1 MAEES
6 RSRFRWAL
14 QWDAARTIPL
24 LVALMEVM
32 WAYPWFVWAGGLD
45 FVDWPEPPMTLAS
58 ALFVIVAAILVS
70 RAAIARRWPAVRTL
84 LVALPALLALT
95 ALVVR
100 LEVSGGLPL
109 WDPGWWSYAVEQRAA
124 VIGSLAFGAYLL
136 WRGITVGMETPSFQA
151 IYRRFLFGLAALV
164 SLLAL
169 SGFIDGSDEVRSA
182 LRSTGFYVVGFLIA
196 GLLSMGLVN
205 LKAIWEEMERRE
217 ETSGAVGRRWF
228 SMLLGV
234 VVGTTIVSLVVASV
248 FSFNLASALLQP
260 LGLLADFLVTAFVYL
275 VAFPLGVIAALLIY
289 VFRFL
294 ASLLPRG
301 ETPQPLSL
309 PGPAEVQEIVEG
321 QGTRGFPPEAA
332 LALKWGLVALV
343 VLLVLFI
350 LARAMLRYSRGRR
363 RDEETDEVSES
374 LWTWDGFKAD
384 LRSFLSNLLAR
395 FRRKKASV
403 PAATASPPLSIERDA
418 DTSAVFSVRDIYR
431 GLLWEARRIGFPRR
445 TPETPT
451 EYRGRLE
458 AGLESEEEALQVIT
472 EAYIEERYGGVEAS
486 GERLGA
492 LNASWRSLRS
502 ALRRGQT

>member
-1 MAEES
+1 MAEE
-6 RSRFRWAL
+6 RRARFSWAL
-14 QWDAARTIPL
+14 RWDAARAIPL
-24 LVALMEVM
+24 LAALMEVM
-32 WAYPWFVWAGGLD
+32 WAYPWFVWIGRLE
-45 FVDWPEPPMTLAS
+45 FVDWSEPPVTLAS
-58 ALFVIVAAILVS
+58 ALFLPVAAILIS
-70 RAAIARRWPAVRTL
+70 RAAIARGWPAVRIL
-84 LVALPALLALT
+84 LVALPALLILT

-100 LEVSGGLPL
+100 LEVGGGRPV
-109 WDPGWWSYAVEQRAA
+109 WDPGWWSYAVEQRPA
-124 VIGSLAFGAYLL
+124 VIGSLAFGVYLL
-136 WRGITVGMETPSFQA
+136 WRGITIGMETPSFEA
-151 IYRRFLFGLAALV
+151 LYRRFLFGLAALV

-169 SGFIDGSDEVRSA
+169 SGFIDGGDEVRSA
-182 LRSTGFYVVGFLIA
+182 LRSTGFYVAGFLIA

-205 LKAIWEEMERRE
+205 LKAIWEEMQRRDE
-217 ETSGAVGRRWF
+217 ASGAVGRRWF

-234 VVGTTIVSLVVASV
+234 VVATMAVSLVVASV

-260 LGLLADFLVTAFVYL
+260 LSLAADLLVTAFVYL
-275 VAFPLGVIAALLIY
+275 VALPLGIVAAVLIY

-301 ETPQPLSL
+301 ETPQPLSI

-332 LALKWGLVALV
+332 LVLKWILVALV
-343 VLLVLFI
+343 VLMVLFI
-350 LARAMLRYSRGRR
+350 LARAMLRYGRSRR

-403 PAATASPPLSIERDA
+403 PAAATSPPLSIARDA
-418 DTSAVFSVRDIYR
+418 DTGAVFSVRDIYR
-431 GLLWEARRIGFPRR
+431 GLLWEARRVGFPRR
-445 TPETPT
+445 RPETPT

-458 AGLESEEEALQVIT
+458 AGLESEEAALQAIT
-472 EAYIEERYGGVEAS
+472 EAYIQERYGGVEAS
-486 GERLGA
+486 GEKLGA
-492 LNASWRSLRS
+492 LNASWRELRS